1 MRTFY
6 IFKINDHFKNLTQS
20 NSYNLFKTIEN
31 IYHLKKED
39 YAIGITLFEQIAEF
53 MDYQATNNYLL
64 NANRF
69 NEFYTK
75 YSNIHMINNYYSDE
89 RSKLVVNK
97 TYLLLK
103 STKQYPSFL
112 KELTFDENL
121 FACDFQNQDYF
132 WLESLT

>member
-6 IFKINDHFKNLTQS
+6 IFKINQQFKTLSET

-31 IYHLKKED
+31 IYHLRKED
-39 YAIGITLFEQIAEF
+39 YGLGITMFEQIAELL
-53 MDYQATNNYLL
+53 DYQKTNNYLF
-64 NANRF
+64 NANQF

-89 RSKLVVNK
+89 KSKLIVNK
-97 TYLLLK
+97 SYLLLK
-103 STKQYPSFL
+103 STKQFPSFL
-112 KELTFDENL
+112 KELSFEPNL

-132 WLESLT
+132 WLSHLT